1 MNKIEELIQQLCPN
15 GVEYKELGEVCAFNR
30 GQSLSSKNAVEGDI
44 PVISG
49 GQKPAFMHNVANRP
63 ANTIVIAG
71 SGAYAGFVSY
81 WDKPIFCSDAFS
93 VDVIDESQTNT
104 RYVYHYLLNNQEKIY
119 SKKRG
124 AGIPHVYGKDL
135 SKFIIPLPPLEIQ
148 KEIVKTLD
156 KFTKYVT
163 ELTSELTSELTFR
176 KQQYSYYRDKLLSFE
191 DSDVKVEW
199 KTLDDMF
206 EIIAGGDV
214 PKDAFSEYKTSDYSI
229 PILSNGIGENAIY
242 GWTNIAKIEKP
253 SLTISARG
261 TIGWTSFQ
269 DKPFVPIVR
278 LLVLT
283 PKSNINLKY
292 AYYFMKSIE
301 CNYDIPQS
309 GIPQLTKPMIR
320 NKLIPIPPLHIQE
333 KIVEVLDNFDKVCN
347 DLNIGLP
354 KEIEQRQQQYEYYR
368 DLLLTF
374 DVNNGSLPAC
384 LPACLPNP

>member
-15 GVEYKELGEVCAFNR
+15 GVEYKELGEVCMVNKGQQLNKTLLTNDGIYPAYNG
-30 GQSLSSKNAVEGDI
+30 GQSFSGRTNNYNVSENTTIISQGGASAGYVNFIETKFWANAHCYYLTPNENQID
-44 PVISG
+44 
-49 GQKPAFMHNVANRP
+49 NRYLYHLVKMNQRKMME
-63 ANTIVIAG
+63 AQHG
-71 SGAYAGFVSY
+71 SG
-81 WDKPIFCSDAFS
+81 
-93 VDVIDESQTNT
+93 
-104 RYVYHYLLNNQEKIY
+104 
-119 SKKRG
+119 
-124 AGIPHVYGKDL
+124 IPALKL
-135 SKFIIPLPPLEIQ
+135 SIITGMKLPVPPLEIQ
-148 KEIVKTLD
+148 KEIVKILD
-156 KFTKYVT
+156 DFTKYVT
-163 ELTSELTSELTFR
+163 ELTFR

-374 DVNNGSLPAC
+374 DVNSDNTHTHGS
-384 LPACLPNP
+384 

>member
-15 GVEYKELGEVCAFNR
+15 GVEYKELGEVCMVNKGQQLNKTLLTNDGIYPAYNG
-30 GQSLSSKNAVEGDI
+30 GQSFSGRTNNYNVSENTTIISQGGASAGYVNFIETKFWANAHCYYLTPNENQID
-44 PVISG
+44 
-49 GQKPAFMHNVANRP
+49 NRYLYHLVKMNQRKMME
-63 ANTIVIAG
+63 AQHG
-71 SGAYAGFVSY
+71 SG
-81 WDKPIFCSDAFS
+81 
-93 VDVIDESQTNT
+93 
-104 RYVYHYLLNNQEKIY
+104 
-119 SKKRG
+119 
-124 AGIPHVYGKDL
+124 IPALKL
-135 SKFIIPLPPLEIQ
+135 SIITGMKLPVPPLEIQ
-148 KEIVKTLD
+148 KEIVKILD
-156 KFTKYVT
+156 DFTKYVT
-163 ELTSELTSELTFR
+163 ELTSELTFR

-384 LPACLPNP
+384 LPA

>member
-15 GVEYKELGEVCAFNR
+15 GVEYKELGEVCMVNKGQQLNKTLLTNDGIYPAYNG
-30 GQSLSSKNAVEGDI
+30 GQSFSGRTNNYNVSENTTIISQGGASAGYVNFIETKFWANAHCYYLTPNENQID
-44 PVISG
+44 
-49 GQKPAFMHNVANRP
+49 NRYLYHLVKMNQRKMME
-63 ANTIVIAG
+63 AQHG
-71 SGAYAGFVSY
+71 SG
-81 WDKPIFCSDAFS
+81 
-93 VDVIDESQTNT
+93 
-104 RYVYHYLLNNQEKIY
+104 
-119 SKKRG
+119 
-124 AGIPHVYGKDL
+124 IPALKL
-135 SKFIIPLPPLEIQ
+135 SIITGMKLPVPPLEIQ
-148 KEIVKTLD
+148 KEIVKILD
-156 KFTKYVT
+156 DFTKYVT
-163 ELTSELTSELTFR
+163 ELTSELTFR

-374 DVNNGSLPAC
+374 DVNSDNTHTHTHGS
-384 LPACLPNP
+384 